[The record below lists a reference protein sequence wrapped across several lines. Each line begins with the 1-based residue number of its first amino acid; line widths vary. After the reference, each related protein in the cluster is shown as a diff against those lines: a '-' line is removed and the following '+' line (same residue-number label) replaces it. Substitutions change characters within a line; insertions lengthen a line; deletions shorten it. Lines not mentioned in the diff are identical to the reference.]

1 MDYDWKKIEEDIRQH
16 REELIDRLVVFSLN
30 DVLLFW
36 SSDEKLKQEQEKKW
50 APIIHWVDETV
61 NARFK
66 TTSGLE
72 TPSVNAETTLELKKY
87 INGMSDKE
95 LAAFYVAAL
104 NMRSVLLAL
113 ALIKGRINAKQ
124 AFELSE
130 LEELYHVDQK
140 SIEKEIKENYIKEKT
155 INNKEKRKL
164 KYVQTGI
171 VKSI

>member
-16 REELIDRLVVFSLN
+16 REELIDRLVIFSLN

-72 TPSVNAETTLELKKY
+72 TPSVNAETALELKKY

-130 LEELYHVDQK
+130 LEELYQIQK
-140 SIEKEIKENYIKEKT
+140 WGKVPEA
-155 INNKEKRKL
+155 EKRRQNLQKCIAAAEQYL
-164 KYVQTGI
+164 KQ
-171 VKSI
+171 